1 MTAVHVQYDFL
12 PGGALA
18 VPQCDK
24 GVFSLNRSAAFSK
37 DSSGSASAFARL

>member
-24 GVFSLNRSAAFSK
+24 GVFSLNRSADYSK
-37 DSSGSASAFARL
+37 GRCGHAGAFARL